1 MIDDKGSFY
10 GVYRACRDAAWRCQI
25 EFGVCRLPVK
35 VTGIAR
41 RAGIHIVRNSDVSEL
56 RGGELAVSICDAGEW
71 TIIYD
76 DTLDMYMVR
85 FVTAH
90 ELGHIFLGHDYKVQ
104 EKRFAF
110 TGRKISLEREAD
122 MFAMRLL
129 APAFVL
135 HELGAVR
142 AEDIQTIC
150 GIPFVQ
156 AADRARRMAV
166 LEKRGSFYKSPMERA
181 LYERFKPYIDS
192 LRCQNPLQS

>member
-10 GVYRACRDAAWRCQI
+10 GVYRACRDAAWRCQL

-150 GIPFVQ
+150 GIRSFRLPTGQ
-156 AADRARRMAV
+156 GEWRCLKNAAASTRVRWSARFTNVSSRIST
-166 LEKRGSFYKSPMERA
+166 L
-181 LYERFKPYIDS
+181 
-192 LRCQNPLQS
+192 